1 MKELTDFLLQFGNL
15 NTQQIDLIGSK
26 TEELLLKKDAYFSE
40 AGKIPNQVGFI
51 LEGILRVCYY
61 DNKGEEVTK
70 YFGDENH
77 LIVDWH
83 HFEAKIPASEYVQA
97 VTECKLLV
105 FSRKDWEELSNT
117 IIGWDTIVNKIIQ
130 KALIEKLDRR
140 SPLVS
145 EDATIPDILRKIS
158 LYRQSRPTFLYRFV
172 FRRHKA
178 VAEPNQEEHP
188 LILICMHRVGL
199 D

>member
-26 TEELLLKKDAYFSE
+26 TEELLLKKEAYFSE
-40 AGKIPNQVGFI
+40 AGKIPNQVGFV

-117 IIGWDTIVNKIIQ
+117 IIGWEAIVNKIIQ

-145 EDATIPDILRKIS
+145 EDATTRYL
-158 LYRQSRPTFLYRFV
+158 TFLEKFPSIANRV
-172 FRRHKA
+172 
-178 VAEPNQEEHP
+178 P
-188 LILICMHRVGL
+188 LSYIASYLGVTQQSLSRIRKNIR
-199 D
+199 